1 LGNEDKMSYWMR
13 FALYILA
20 LSVGAASLGLFALA
34 EAKPDQVSLA
44 GVGIILAFGTI
55 CLSVAGLKSIRK
67 S

>member
-1 LGNEDKMSYWMR
+1 VR
-13 FALYILA
+13 FALYVLA

-44 GVGIILAFGTI
+44 GVAILLSFGMI

-67 S
+67 N

>member
-1 LGNEDKMSYWMR
+1 LGNEDKKNYWMR

-44 GVGIILAFGTI
+44 SVGTLLAFGII

>member
-1 LGNEDKMSYWMR
+1 MGNEDRRSYWVR

-20 LSVGAASLGLFALA
+20 LSVAAASLGLFALA

-44 GVGIILAFGTI
+44 GVGILLSFGMI

-67 S
+67 N